1 MADINQL
8 LNRID
13 AAISAS
19 EQKIHSF
26 QNQQLEAHAG
36 RQQRLEQFAA
46 LQNRLGPI
54 WRPRLELLAK
64 RFGEKVKVT
73 PTVLPSRRSATFSFS
88 SELARIELRFS
99 VFTDADVR
107 KAIFCYDLEILPIL
121 MRFDSHSQLEFPL
134 DAVDEEALGNWMD
147 DRIVS
152 FVNTYLS
159 LHENA
164 YYLKGHMVEDPVAHV
179 QFPKYAAAATVE
191 AGGQTYY
198 FVSEATRSEFVAKQS
213 PR

>member
-1 MADINQL
+1 MPDIDQL
-8 LNRID
+8 LHRID

-19 EQKIHSF
+19 EQKIQTF
-26 QNQQLEAHAG
+26 QTRQEEAHLG

-54 WRPRLELLAK
+54 WKPRLELLAR

-88 SELARIELRFS
+88 SELARIELRFA

-107 KAIFCYDLEILPIL
+107 KAIFCYDLEILPVL
-121 MRFDSHSQLEFPL
+121 MQFDSHSQLEFPL
-134 DAVDEEALGNWMD
+134 EAVDEEVLAKWID

-164 YYLKGHMVEDPVAHV
+164 YYLKGHMVEDPVAKV
-179 QFPKYAAAATVE
+179 QFPKYAAAATADV
-191 AGGQTYY
+191 GGKTYY
-198 FVSEATRSEFVAKQS
+198 FVSEGTKTEYLARQS
-213 PR
+213 RP